1 MKKAYS
7 KPVATKIAFS
17 YQEQIVA
24 SQAPGTQLADSWHCR
39 NEGARDQMIRHACG
53 RIDLSVQKVGRLN
66 TEWMFH
72 GLAIG
77 SHTS

>member
-24 SQAPGTQLADSWHCR
+24 SQQLGGQWEVNCGSERCQHFDGCRWETPGDVGVRMLA
-39 NEGARDQMIRHACG
+39 
-53 RIDLSVQKVGRLN
+53 L
-66 TEWMFH
+66 
-72 GLAIG
+72 
-77 SHTS
+77 

>member
-24 SQAPGTQLADSWHCR
+24 SQAPGTQWEMNCGSGYCEHLETKGCSWQKPGP
-39 NEGARDQMIRHACG
+39 EGTRARGIR
-53 RIDLSVQKVGRLN
+53 
-66 TEWMFH
+66 
-72 GLAIG
+72 
-77 SHTS
+77 

>member
-24 SQAPGTQLADSWHCR
+24 SQQIGAYYEVNCGSGHCEGLQSEGCRWLSPGTSGTKVRA
-39 NEGARDQMIRHACG
+39 IR
-53 RIDLSVQKVGRLN
+53 
-66 TEWMFH
+66 
-72 GLAIG
+72 
-77 SHTS
+77 

>member
-24 SQAPGTQLADSWHCR
+24 SQEPGTQWEVTCNSGICGHLQTNGCSWQSPGTAGVR
-39 NEGARDQMIRHACG
+39 VFGIR
-53 RIDLSVQKVGRLN
+53 
-66 TEWMFH
+66 
-72 GLAIG
+72 
-77 SHTS
+77 

>member
-24 SQAPGTQLADSWHCR
+24 SQAPGSQWEVNCGMGICEHLSSSGCAWANPGDVGVLR
-39 NEGARDQMIRHACG
+39 RGIR
-53 RIDLSVQKVGRLN
+53 
-66 TEWMFH
+66 
-72 GLAIG
+72 
-77 SHTS
+77 

>member
-24 SQAPGTQLADSWHCR
+24 SQGLGGQWEKNCGSGLCEHLQTNGCSWQTPGTAGVR
-39 NEGARDQMIRHACG
+39 VRGIR
-53 RIDLSVQKVGRLN
+53 
-66 TEWMFH
+66 
-72 GLAIG
+72 
-77 SHTS
+77 

>member
-24 SQAPGTQLADSWHCR
+24 SQAIGTQLEVECGSGSCQHLEADGCR
-39 NEGARDQMIRHACG
+39 WERPGTVGTRVRGIR
-53 RIDLSVQKVGRLN
+53 
-66 TEWMFH
+66 
-72 GLAIG
+72 
-77 SHTS
+77 

>member
-24 SQAPGTQLADSWHCR
+24 SQQLGGQWEVNCGSTDCEHLDADGCKWQNPGTAGTR
-39 NEGARDQMIRHACG
+39 
-53 RIDLSVQKVGRLN
+53 
-66 TEWMFH
+66 MFA
-72 GLAIG
+72 L
-77 SHTS
+77 

>member
-24 SQAPGTQLADSWHCR
+24 SQEPGTQWEVTCNTGLCQHLQADGCR
-39 NEGARDQMIRHACG
+39 WEDPGTVGTMVRGIR
-53 RIDLSVQKVGRLN
+53 
-66 TEWMFH
+66 
-72 GLAIG
+72 
-77 SHTS
+77 

>member
-24 SQAPGTQLADSWHCR
+24 SQAPGTQWEVNCGTGVCGHLQTTGCSWQTPGTVGTR
-39 NEGARDQMIRHACG
+39 VRGIR
-53 RIDLSVQKVGRLN
+53 
-66 TEWMFH
+66 
-72 GLAIG
+72 
-77 SHTS
+77 

>member
-24 SQAPGTQLADSWHCR
+24 SQQLGGQWEVTCNSGICQHLQSNGCRWEKPGTPGTMALGISW
-39 NEGARDQMIRHACG
+39 
-53 RIDLSVQKVGRLN
+53 
-66 TEWMFH
+66 
-72 GLAIG
+72 
-77 SHTS
+77 

>member
-24 SQAPGTQLADSWHCR
+24 SQAVGAHWEVECGSNTCQYVETSACHWTSPGS
-39 NEGARDQMIRHACG
+39 EGTRVRGIR
-53 RIDLSVQKVGRLN
+53 
-66 TEWMFH
+66 
-72 GLAIG
+72 
-77 SHTS
+77 

>member
-24 SQAPGTQLADSWHCR
+24 SQQLGGQWEVSCGSGICEHREGGCRWEKPGT
-39 NEGARDQMIRHACG
+39 
-53 RIDLSVQKVGRLN
+53 VGLMVR
-66 TEWMFH
+66 
-72 GLAIG
+72 GIG
-77 SHTS
+77 

>member
-24 SQAPGTQLADSWHCR
+24 SQAVGAHWEVVCGSNRCQHLESNLCSWTSPGTPGTR
-39 NEGARDQMIRHACG
+39 NRG
-53 RIDLSVQKVGRLN
+53 
-66 TEWMFH
+66 
-72 GLAIG
+72 IG
-77 SHTS
+77 

>member
-24 SQAPGTQLADSWHCR
+24 SQALGGQWEVSCGSGVCGHLQSSGCSWLTPGTAGVR
-39 NEGARDQMIRHACG
+39 VRGIR
-53 RIDLSVQKVGRLN
+53 
-66 TEWMFH
+66 
-72 GLAIG
+72 
-77 SHTS
+77 

>member
-24 SQAPGTQLADSWHCR
+24 SQATGTQYEVNCGSGTCQHLESDGCRWVSPGT
-39 NEGARDQMIRHACG
+39 EGMKVRGIR
-53 RIDLSVQKVGRLN
+53 
-66 TEWMFH
+66 
-72 GLAIG
+72 
-77 SHTS
+77 

>member
-24 SQAPGTQLADSWHCR
+24 SQALGGQWEVMCGSGQCQHNDTTGCRWTSPGTVGTR
-39 NEGARDQMIRHACG
+39 ARGIR
-53 RIDLSVQKVGRLN
+53 
-66 TEWMFH
+66 
-72 GLAIG
+72 
-77 SHTS
+77 

>member
-24 SQAPGTQLADSWHCR
+24 SQAPGAQWEVTCNSGLCQHLQTNGCSWQTPGTAGVR
-39 NEGARDQMIRHACG
+39 VRGIR
-53 RIDLSVQKVGRLN
+53 
-66 TEWMFH
+66 
-72 GLAIG
+72 
-77 SHTS
+77 